1 MEKFITTYLESK
13 LSSGQKYR
21 LRKAHSSLSSAGVK
35 IFFLDILRGIFIVPF
50 TIFSIPPFISSFAIR
65 YKKIT
70 FAVFLFIWTLSCVF
84 TAAGQK
90 LSGIGPWFAEWFSD
104 IGDFEH
110 LKYILMSIGF
120 AALSLFVFT
129 IFHII
134 LSKIPYILGGAA
146 FEYFSDH
153 RRNILV
159 QRWEDRFNFN
169 YIEEELM
176 MPAVKKE
183 FVKRYG
189 TENVNK
195 N

>member
-1 MEKFITTYLESK
+1 
-13 LSSGQKYR
+13 
-21 LRKAHSSLSSAGVK
+21 
-35 IFFLDILRGIFIVPF
+35 
-50 TIFSIPPFISSFAIR
+50 
-65 YKKIT
+65 
-70 FAVFLFIWTLSCVF
+70 
-84 TAAGQK
+84 
-90 LSGIGPWFAEWFSD
+90 
-104 IGDFEH
+104 
-110 LKYILMSIGF
+110 MSIGF